1 MFGRRFR
8 SQFDNL
14 HPDLGKKA
22 RTVQAQQAKGHDV
35 RAKPRAFVVG
45 DQVYARNYGQGPI
58 WLPGKVVEIHGTT
71 LFTVQLEDGR
81 KVRKHLDQLLARARS
96 TPGDSAESMSR
107 DAADESD
114 AMEYSSR
121 RPSGEPEEGC
131 EPSESTSRELNAA
144 GTPSSDPNP
153 GSDDVSSDNATD
165 QGDRSV
171 EQEQSE
177 PRRSNR
183 SRNPPERYGNIRTY

>member
-1 MFGRRFR
+1 MK
-8 SQFDNL
+8 Q
-14 HPDLGKKA
+14 
-22 RTVQAQQAKGHDV
+22 
-35 RAKPRAFVVG
+35 
-45 DQVYARNYGQGPI
+45 
-58 WLPGKVVEIHGTT
+58 
-71 LFTVQLEDGR
+71 
-81 KVRKHLDQLLARARS
+81 
-96 TPGDSAESMSR
+96 M
-107 DAADESD
+107 SD

-121 RPSGEPEEGC
+121 RPSGKPEEGC
-131 EPSESTSRELNAA
+131 EPSESTSPALNAA

-165 QGDRSV
+165 HCDRSVELSV